1 MISDTPQGTDRKLD
15 RWADWLVRGRD
26 RGATEAQMRRTR
38 RFLSRIR
45 DRVLREA
52 KLRPGSRVVDLGAG
66 TGLLALAARRRVK
79 GSGYVVAVDVSADA
93 LSECKRQ
100 VGPQENA
107 APLACVV
114 GDALHV
120 PLASQSV
127 DVVMTRSVLIYLAD
141 KQAGVQELYRVLK
154 PGGRASIWEPINEVV
169 DEVATRLRASGF
181 YNELQPEWGEIGKRY
196 EAHKE
201 DWWGTLVGWDERDLI
216 GWFEAAG
223 FSSIKVSYEFMS
235 GVPSRRPK
243 RANIAAGIHG
253 RPNPNMPSY
262 EEVARE
268 VLGDR
273 ADDYLERYVRFIV
286 DNGEAARSAS
296 ASVYLVAKR

>member
-1 MISDTPQGTDRKLD
+1 VTSDAPQGTDRKLD

-38 RFLSRIR
+38 RFLARIR
-45 DRVLREA
+45 NRLLHEA
-52 KLRPGSRVVDLGAG
+52 KLRPGERVVDLGAG

-79 GSGYVVAVDVSADA
+79 GSGYVVAVDVSVDA

-100 VGPQENA
+100 AEPAEDV
-107 APLACVV
+107 APLACVA

-127 DVVMTRSVLIYLAD
+127 DVMMTRSVIIYLAD

-169 DEVATRLRASGF
+169 EKAENRLRASGF
-181 YNELQPEWGEIGKRY
+181 YNELQPEWGEIGKHY
-196 EAHKE
+196 AAHKE

-243 RANIAAGIHG
+243 RTNIAAGIRG

-273 ADDYLERYVRFIV
+273 ADDYLERYVRFLV
-286 DNGEAARSAS
+286 NSDVARSAS